1 MVGIIYSE
9 IRNIV
14 SGMKD
19 LKDLGA
25 SYDDIATKTTD
36 LSKKNKDYNSA
47 TTRINKQLDRQKGV
61 YSKISP
67 NALGRIV
74 QLTKEQE
81 YAKKAGISVSDL
93 NTGLK
98 RSGMILGADGK
109 LWKDT
114 GEAIENQDAA
124 QKDLISS
131 TKRFRMELLSLMF
144 FGMMVGRMFQNFAKS
159 ADEAVGVTKL
169 WSVFWMLVGLPAALT
184 MVNVVTWLID
194 LWSRIPGPIQT
205 FISWLGRIIY
215 WAGLLAGSFFAI
227 QLGWAG
233 LVKFAPALANA
244 LIWIWQK
251 WILVGLGAVWAGIKM
266 AAAWVAGLG
275 PIGWIIIA
283 VTALIALFA
292 ILWIKC
298 EKFRNFWKSFGNFL
312 IGKGWTITPAG
323 GIGPIVAAQHG
334 GIFTKPTAALIGEA
348 GPEAVIPLG
357 AGGGGLGAGTV
368 VYNPTININA
378 NISND
383 MDIRSLAKKLNQYLV
398 SDLRRV
404 TVR

>member
-1 MVGIIYSE
+1 MAVIYSE

-14 SGMKD
+14 SGMEGLDKLNGGYRQLARTVED
-19 LKDLGA
+19 TA
-25 SYDDIATKTTD
+25 R
-36 LSKKNKDYNSA
+36 KNKVYNKGA
-47 TTRINKQLDRQKGV
+47 ERINEQLDKAPGY

-67 NALGRIV
+67 MALRRMA
-74 QLTKEQE
+74 QLSKEQKI
-81 YAKKAGISVSDL
+81 AKDMGISVSDL
-93 NTGLK
+93 NVGLK
-98 RSGMILGADGK
+98 RSGMVLGDDGK

-114 GEAIENQDAA
+114 GEAIKDQDAA
-124 QKDLISS
+124 QRDLISS
-131 TKRFRMELLSLMF
+131 TKRFQMEFLSLMF
-144 FGMMVGRMFQNFAKS
+144 FGMMVSRMFQNFTKA
-159 ADEAVGVTKL
+159 ADEATGVTKL

-184 MVNVVTWLID
+184 MVNVVSWLID

-205 FISWLGRIIY
+205 FISWLGRIIF
-215 WAGLLAGSFFAI
+215 WAGSLVGTYFALR
-227 QLGWAG
+227 LGWAG
-233 LVKFAPALANA
+233 LVKFAPELANMLLWVA
-244 LIWIWQK
+244 KNWIW
-251 WILVGLGAVWAGIKM
+251 VGLKAIWAGIQM
-266 AAAWVAGLG
+266 AAAWLAGLG

-283 VTALIALFA
+283 VTALIALFT

-323 GIGPIVAAQHG
+323 TVGPIVAAQHG

-368 VYNPTININA
+368 IYNPTININA

>member
-1 MVGIIYSE
+1 MA
-9 IRNIV
+9 
-14 SGMKD
+14 
-19 LKDLGA
+19 GA
-25 SYDDIATKTTD
+25 
-36 LSKKNKDYNSA
+36 
-47 TTRINKQLDRQKGV
+47 
-61 YSKISP
+61 
-67 NALGRIV
+67 
-74 QLTKEQE
+74 
-81 YAKKAGISVSDL
+81 
-93 NTGLK
+93 
-98 RSGMILGADGK
+98 
-109 LWKDT
+109 
-114 GEAIENQDAA
+114 
-124 QKDLISS
+124 
-131 TKRFRMELLSLMF
+131 
-144 FGMMVGRMFQNFAKS
+144 
-159 ADEAVGVTKL
+159 
-169 WSVFWMLVGLPAALT
+169 
-184 MVNVVTWLID
+184 
-194 LWSRIPGPIQT
+194 
-205 FISWLGRIIY
+205 
-215 WAGLLAGSFFAI
+215 
-227 QLGWAG
+227 
-233 LVKFAPALANA
+233 
-244 LIWIWQK
+244 WI
-251 WILVGLGAVWAGIKM
+251 
-266 AAAWVAGLG
+266 AGLG

-323 GIGPIVAAQHG
+323 GVGPIVAAQHG